1 MSSDRPVL
9 VRCASCQRNFET
21 TKFGQ
26 ISCPICR
33 TKIYLE
39 APADSMSGDPAQA
52 QEQTTAKEPAALDT
66 GPQLKPEPRAAD
78 LQPEQTEQTEQ
89 PEPPEQADPEKQGL
103 ENLRSLLEV
112 QQQSIAAGERQFLP
126 AWESG
131 QAGIFKRFADTFK
144 QIFANPTWFFS
155 NIKIDKY
162 RKALSFAWIVCSLAV
177 VFFALYSLWQLEK
190 NTSAVI
196 EKAALQ
202 SGEDPQKIY
211 ESLRSF
217 LFISLYGAPIFGL
230 INILISAFVYHMG
243 IKLTANKHQGF
254 KATFRA
260 TAYGFAPLVLVVVP
274 FIGHLVGTLWA
285 LILQIIGLTQVHQIT
300 PARAS
305 LAVLL
310 PVTAMMLIVYAL
322 FS

>member
-9 VRCASCQRNFET
+9 VRCVSCQRNFET

-26 ISCPICR
+26 INCPICR
-33 TKIYLE
+33 TKIFLE
-39 APADSMSGDPAQA
+39 PPAGYSPDDPAEA
-52 QEQTTAKEPAALDT
+52 QEQATQEEAAAPET
-66 GPQLKPEPRAAD
+66 GPQLKPEPQIVD
-78 LQPEQTEQTEQ
+78 QQ
-89 PEPPEQADPEKQGL
+89 PEQADPEKQGL

-112 QQQSIAAGERQFLP
+112 QQQAIAAGERKFLP

-131 QAGIFKRFADTFK
+131 QAGIFKRFIDTFK

-155 NIKIDKY
+155 NFKIDKY

-177 VFFALYSLWQLEK
+177 VFFALYSLWQLEQ
-190 NTSAVI
+190 NPSAVI
-196 EKAALQ
+196 EKAAAQ

-230 INILISAFVYHMG
+230 TNILFSAFVYHIG

-310 PVTAMMLIVYAL
+310 PVTALMLIVYAL

>member
-1 MSSDRPVL
+1 
-9 VRCASCQRNFET
+9 
-21 TKFGQ
+21 
-26 ISCPICR
+26 
-33 TKIYLE
+33 LE
-39 APADSMSGDPAQA
+39 VKQ
-52 QEQTTAKEPAALDT
+52 QV
-66 GPQLKPEPRAAD
+66 
-78 LQPEQTEQTEQ
+78 
-89 PEPPEQADPEKQGL
+89 DPENQ
-103 ENLRSLLEV
+103 
-112 QQQSIAAGERQFLP
+112 RQFLP

-131 QAGIFKRFADTFK
+131 QAGVFKRFIDTFK

-155 NIKIDKY
+155 NIKIDQY

-177 VFFALYSLWQLEK
+177 VFFALYSLWQLEQ
-190 NTSAVI
+190 NT
-196 EKAALQ
+196 AALIERAAVQ

-217 LFISLYGAPIFGL
+217 LLITLYGAPIFGL
-230 INILISAFVYHMG
+230 INIGISAFVYHMG

-260 TAYGFAPLVLVVVP
+260 TAYGFAPLLLVVVP
-274 FIGHLVGTLWA
+274 FIGHLVGTLWS

-310 PVTAMMLIVYAL
+310 PVTALMLIVYAL